1 MLYGTWMSNVSICIE
16 SSLSISALYP
26 SNTIFVI
33 GVEANKYAAESIM
46 QNGFVIQQ
54 SIEILTTHIH
64 SQPDGRLKSKV
75 VVLSIKR
82 MRARIVKQAASVD
95 VSGMDLERQ

>member
-1 MLYGTWMSNVSICIE
+1 M
-16 SSLSISALYP
+16 
-26 SNTIFVI
+26 
-33 GVEANKYAAESIM
+33 AESKRISRIKYDQM
-46 QNGFVIQQ
+46 GVLNGFVIQQ
-54 SIEILTTHIH
+54 SIEILTTYIH

-82 MRARIVKQAASVD
+82 TRARIVKQAASVD